1 MPLKK
6 SQEWE
11 IKKNQIQTNKKILTH
26 QLSQNLRQKILGEI
40 SIAL

>member
-1 MPLKK
+1 MRN
-6 SQEWE
+6 QEE
-11 IKKNQIQTNKKILTH
+11 LNTNKKILTH